1 MNIYVANLALETT
14 SEELKH
20 AFSVF
25 GEVNNVVMLNDGN
38 PNKRETRSYAYVEM
52 NVKSEGVAAINNLKS
67 SIIRGRVI
75 NMIEALPLSARKIEM
90 HSRKS
95 QDGAVKVEK

>member
-52 NVKSEGVAAINNLKS
+52 NVKSEGVGCGYS
-67 SIIRGRVI
+67 CMVRRTWGR
-75 NMIEALPLSARKIEM
+75 
-90 HSRKS
+90 
-95 QDGAVKVEK
+95 